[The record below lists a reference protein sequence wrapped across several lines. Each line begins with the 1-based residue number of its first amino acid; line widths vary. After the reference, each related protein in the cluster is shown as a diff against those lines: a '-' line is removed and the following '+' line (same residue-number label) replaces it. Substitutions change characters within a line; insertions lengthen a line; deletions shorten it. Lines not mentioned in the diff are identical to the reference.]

1 LVNTLKQ
8 NVEPRGADAG
18 RQIHAE
24 VKTGAG
30 LDRGVLAEESAVA
43 HQLISMHDQKCMHA
57 CSYAT
62 PPRFFVWAALTRWIA
77 LLKFC
82 INCGF
87 L

>member
-1 LVNTLKQ
+1 MPFQAGCNKLVNTLKQ

-57 CSYAT
+57 AMQRLHQYDRS
-62 PPRFFVWAALTRWIA
+62 L
-77 LLKFC
+77 
-82 INCGF
+82 
-87 L
+87 